1 MAEKTADQL
10 LTQGVLWDII
20 GENMG
25 HIHVVLNCES
35 LKFHSVSEE
44 FCQSFE
50 RYIFIMQGLEAVNS
64 LGPAQHG
71 FSPYTFNG
79 G

>member
-1 MAEKTADQL
+1 MAAKTADQL
-10 LTQGVLWDII
+10 LTQGVLWDTT

-25 HIHVVLNCES
+25 HIHVVLTCQV
-35 LKFHSVSEE
+35 KTFHAVFKE
-44 FCQSFE
+44 FCQRFE
-50 RYIFIMQGLEAVNS
+50 RYIFIMQGVEALNS